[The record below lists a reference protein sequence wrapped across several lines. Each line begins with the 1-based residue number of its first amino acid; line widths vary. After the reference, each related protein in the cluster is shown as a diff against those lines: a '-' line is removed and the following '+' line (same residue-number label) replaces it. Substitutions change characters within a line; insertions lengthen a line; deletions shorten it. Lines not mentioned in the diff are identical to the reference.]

1 MLIESKIS
9 SWAEEDEST
18 SLITINSDLKI
29 FKEELP
35 DGKIKYQKIGTALSY
50 YFDVANT
57 INSKESVF
65 DLFDIEGSFPE
76 YYHLLYKNGF
86 FKDKISKQMGDIV
99 DNNLFLIQK
108 IEINPKFRGNNYGLA
123 AAIRIM
129 QQFAHG
135 VGLVVLK
142 PFPLQFENG
151 KHDILS
157 EKQKYKS
164 FSNEEKVAFSK
175 ITKYWEKIGFQRISN
190 SKIWGLNP
198 LYKLKRVSEVD
209 INLP

>member
-1 MLIESKIS
+1 M
-9 SWAEEDEST
+9 
-18 SLITINSDLKI
+18 ITIHSDLRI
-29 FKEELP
+29 IKEELP
-35 DGKIKYQKIGTALSY
+35 DGKIIYQKIGTALSY

-57 INSKESVF
+57 INSEESIF

-99 DNNLFLIQK
+99 DNNLFIIQK
-108 IEINPKFRGNNYGLA
+108 IEINPKFRGKNYGLA
-123 AAIRIM
+123 AAIRII

-151 KHDILS
+151 KHNIMS
-157 EKQKYKS
+157 KKQKYKS
-164 FSNEEKVAFSK
+164 FSIEEKIAFSK
-175 ITKYWEKIGFQRISN
+175 IRMYWERIGFQRIGN
-190 SKIWGLNP
+190 SEIWGLNP
-198 LYKLKRVSEVD
+198 LYKLKTAAEID
-209 INLP
+209 INLPL